1 MFFDEKQ
8 NWYYLK
14 ASQKQHHH
22 NWLDVEQFRYLLLME
37 YLMMFDYVMRT
48 RISLVAE
55 SADLMEKWAR
65 PPDNNNNNNIMM
77 IIMIM

>member
-1 MFFDEKQ
+1 
-8 NWYYLK
+8 
-14 ASQKQHHH
+14 
-22 NWLDVEQFRYLLLME
+22 
-37 YLMMFDYVMRT
+37 MFDYVMRT